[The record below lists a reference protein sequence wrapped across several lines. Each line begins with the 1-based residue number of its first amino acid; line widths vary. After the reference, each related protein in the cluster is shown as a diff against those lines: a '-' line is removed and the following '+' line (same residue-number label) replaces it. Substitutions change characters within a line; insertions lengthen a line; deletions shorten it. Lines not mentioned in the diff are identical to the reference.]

1 MPTQQQSRSRRN
13 QRENI
18 DLTLKELIKEELLR
32 VLNEEE

>member
-18 DLTLKELIKEELLR
+18 DLTLEELIKEELLR
-32 VLNEEE
+32 VINEEE